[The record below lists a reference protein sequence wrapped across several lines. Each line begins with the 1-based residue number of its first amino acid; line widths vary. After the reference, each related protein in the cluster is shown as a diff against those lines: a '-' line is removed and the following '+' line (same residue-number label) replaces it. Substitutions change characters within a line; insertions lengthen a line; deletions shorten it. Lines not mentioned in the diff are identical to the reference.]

1 MTDRPRPSR
10 TARRRGSGRRISR
23 GAGAAALLALLTA
36 GCSSTDKVSFVTSTV
51 VGLDADS
58 RTQSTSIGYGRLE
71 GVFGPAYQ
79 EGALPPVFAKLES
92 NLSVFR
98 PEIRQLYATG
108 DAARIVAGG
117 TATDSNALAGKRR
130 SMFFGTATFFGLQL
144 GFGPAGPQSGTLGYK
159 RIEYSRIPVQTRAQ
173 GPDIY
178 PPVLASIKV
187 GPNVGRTIQDTG
199 MALDQFFATGD
210 AAEALA
216 PRVAPDYQATAK
228 ESLAAGHYAPD
239 VHSHALEGL
248 IGRAPACQDAFVAW
262 AEARELSPLLLLTAA
277 EYADQRKQA
286 YEALNANPACRGG

>member
-1 MTDRPRPSR
+1 MTDGPQPCR
-10 TARRRGSGRRISR
+10 TVRRRGARTS
-23 GAGAAALLALLTA
+23 AALAASFAVLLALLTA

-92 NLSVFR
+92 NLNVFR

-117 TATDSNALAGKRR
+117 QAVDANALKGSRR

-159 RIEYSRIPVQTRAQ
+159 RIEYSRIPVLTRAQ

-178 PPVLASIKV
+178 PPVLASIKI
-187 GPNVGRTIQDTG
+187 GPQVGRTIQDTG

-216 PRVAPDYQATAK
+216 PHVAPDYQATAK
-228 ESLAAGHYAPD
+228 ESMAVGHYAPD

-248 IGRAPACQDAFVAW
+248 IGRSQACRDAFVAW

-277 EYADQRKQA
+277 EYADRRKQA
-286 YEALNANPACRGG
+286 YEALSANPACRGG